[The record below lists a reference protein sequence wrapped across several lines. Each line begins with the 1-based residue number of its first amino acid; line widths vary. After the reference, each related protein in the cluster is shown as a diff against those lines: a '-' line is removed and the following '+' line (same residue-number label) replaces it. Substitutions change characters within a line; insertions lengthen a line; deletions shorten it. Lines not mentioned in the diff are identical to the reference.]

1 MDDSIPEVDNV
12 LKVQLINEQTA
23 TKVESVILDADSQAT
38 AGTKSTCRFVL
49 VQKGNV
55 LAPNGRLLF
64 KLNWSD
70 YDAAVDAA
78 LSCPRFSGAL
88 GVISEAR
95 LFCGGL
101 IEQNK
106 SAGEKIFIES
116 LATPYDAQNEIQDE
130 LLSGNHGFTYD
141 ANGLVQLTPDIQIA
155 KKGTRVLTNDA
166 GASVEVSVPLDELF
180 TCLKDV
186 MIPTFLRDPI
196 VVEVDFDLSDSNT
209 LTASGANAPGAGQT
223 ISAVRPRLSVDYLT
237 MPEPIVDAMRE
248 RFMSPQGVA
257 YSFRQAN
264 LVTKAVA
271 GGQTKGT
278 SVTNEFEL
286 GFAGQRVTKLLMQN
300 QLPAANNMLRN
311 CRSTGL
317 YGQELQVFVNNQS
330 LFSRP
335 VERLADM
342 YSYLSQTY
350 GSSAKLLPATYELVG
365 QLAANNEIANS
376 CTLPVLTGS
385 ASTETGLQDALQGGL
400 RYLGCNLAQSRGSFN
415 DPSNALVVGDSPI
428 IVRYTR
434 SFPANG
440 TTTARG
446 EADSDDQRGAL
457 NIKFFVEC
465 VRTMTISEGKI
476 QVSAA

>member
-1 MDDSIPEVDNV
+1 MDTSIPEVDNV

-64 KLNWSD
+64 KLNWAEYS
-70 YDAAVDAA
+70 AATDAA

-106 SAGEKIFIES
+106 SAGQKIFIES

-130 LLSGNHGFTYD
+130 LLSGNHGYTYD
-141 ANGLVQLTPDIQIA
+141 ANGLVQLTSDVPIA
-155 KKGTRVLTNDA
+155 QKGTRVLTNNTEA
-166 GASVEVSVPLDELF
+166 TVEVSVPIDELF
-180 TCLKDV
+180 TCLKDI

-209 LTASGANAPGAGQT
+209 LTASGAAAPGAGQT
-223 ISAVRPRLSVDYLT
+223 ISVTRPRLSVDYLT

-271 GGQTKGT
+271 GGQAKGST
-278 SVTNEFEL
+278 VTNEFEL
-286 GFAGQRVTKLLMQN
+286 GFAGQRVTKILMQN

-317 YGQELQVFVNNQS
+317 YGQELQVFINNQT
-330 LFSRP
+330 LWSRS
-335 VERLADM
+335 VDRLADM

-365 QLAANNEIANS
+365 ELAANNELADTAI
-376 CTLPVLTGS
+376 LPQKSPNVATTGGMQ
-385 ASTETGLQDALQGGL
+385 GLLQGGL

-415 DPSNALVVGDSPI
+415 DPANALLVGDSPI
-428 IVRYTR
+428 VVRYTR
-434 SFPANG
+434 SFPANAA
-440 TTTARG
+440 TTPRG
-446 EADSDDQRGAL
+446 EADSADQLGAL
-457 NIKFFVEC
+457 NVKFFVET
-465 VRTMTISEGKI
+465 VRTMTIANGQI